1 VKIVNI
7 NKKGGKMNQSEKELE
22 IEKRKK
28 EVEKAFLMATVDG
41 SKLPS
46 EKTQELFK
54 KYISLE
60 ISYEE
65 LGKMLL
71 EI

>member
-1 VKIVNI
+1 
-7 NKKGGKMNQSEKELE
+7 MNQSEKELE

-46 EKTQELFK
+46 EKNQELFK

-60 ISYEE
+60 ISCQLPNE
-65 LGKMLL
+65 
-71 EI
+71 

>member
-1 VKIVNI
+1 
-7 NKKGGKMNQSEKELE
+7 MNQSEKELE

-41 SKLPS
+41 SKLPN

>member
-1 VKIVNI
+1 
-7 NKKGGKMNQSEKELE
+7 MNQSEKELE
-22 IEKRKK
+22 IEKK
-28 EVEKAFLMATVDG
+28 EVEKAFFMATVDG